1 MSAVTTVSRGQTGIL
16 HHYSNGL
23 TAFEYTSD
31 TSPRSKP
38 HSLLF
43 IGGLGDGFF
52 TVRFVAD
59 LAVALESTSWSF
71 FSVLLSS
78 SYAGWGLGS
87 LGKDIEEIAECV
99 QYVRNYKQIQ
109 QNELSE
115 VGKVVIMGHST
126 GSQDVLHYL
135 YSPNPLPRNSQSNSC
150 LQHLLRPVVDGAILQ
165 APVSDREGL
174 LLALQSGTATDS
186 PAELAD
192 IYAQLVDTA
201 KRTCSDGNS
210 MDVLLPLSLTSRL
223 GYPADAAIS
232 CRRFLSL
239 VSPDSPEHPSED
251 DLFSSDLT
259 DDRLH
264 ETFGMIASRGLLR
277 SKLLVLYSGRDQFA
291 PEWVDKASLLQRW
304 KNATDNSKEQVWDAR
319 NSGVI
324 LGASHS
330 LIGDDEEE
338 PRRDLVARVIAY
350 LKNVENSSRD

>member
-1 MSAVTTVSRGQTGIL
+1 M
-16 HHYSNGL
+16 
-23 TAFEYTSD
+23 
-31 TSPRSKP
+31 
-38 HSLLF
+38 
-43 IGGLGDGFF
+43 
-52 TVRFVAD
+52 AD

-71 FSVLLSS
+71 FTVLLSS

-87 LGKDIEEIAECV
+87 LGKDIEEIGECV
-99 QYVRNYKQIQ
+99 QYVQNYKQTQ

-135 YSPNPLPRNSQSNSC
+135 YSLNPLPRNSQSDSC

-174 LLALQSGTATDS
+174 LLGFQSGTATDS
-186 PAELAD
+186 PAELSS
-192 IYAQLVDTA
+192 IYARLVDTA
-201 KRTCSDGNS
+201 KRACSDDNS
-210 MDVLLPLSLTSRL
+210 MNVLLPLSLTSRL
-223 GYPADAAIS
+223 GFPADTAIS

-239 VSPDSPEHPSED
+239 VSPDSPEQPSED

-277 SKLLVLYSGRDQFA
+277 SKLLVLYSGRDQYV

-304 KNATDNSKEQVWDAR
+304 KNVTGNNSKEQIWDAKY
-319 NSGVI
+319 SGVI
-324 LGASHS
+324 PGASHS
-330 LIGDDEEE
+330 LNGDEEEE

-350 LKNVENSSRD
+350 LKNMEKGSRD